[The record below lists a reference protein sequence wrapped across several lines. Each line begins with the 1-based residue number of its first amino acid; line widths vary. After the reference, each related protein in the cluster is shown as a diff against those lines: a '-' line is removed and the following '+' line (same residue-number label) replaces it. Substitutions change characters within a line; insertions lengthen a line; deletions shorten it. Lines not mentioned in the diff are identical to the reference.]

1 MDTGR
6 PGKRKW
12 DRDIAGVMGGRE
24 GGLQRPSLPVRLGM
38 RGKMKKEAV
47 GSPHR
52 REVSLT
58 Q

>member
-38 RGKMKKEAV
+38 RGKNEE
-47 GSPHR
+47 GGCGFP
-52 REVSLT
+52 T
-58 Q
+58 